1 MISDG
6 CSDANGK
13 VLVKHVSEHLQP
25 TAQGWRLAGTSGA
38 APGTGNRHIDMLG
51 RPAPGQ
57 AWSRS
62 SRICCVEAGCD
73 EGAPRRIVTPHGE
86 ADGSPCSNE
95 PRSAGSRTSTG
106 LNRWADTTGK

>member
-25 TAQGWRLAGTSGA
+25 TARGGEFAGTSGA

-73 EGAPRRIVTPHGE
+73 ERSTATHRNAARR
-86 ADGSPCSNE
+86 S
-95 PRSAGSRTSTG
+95 
-106 LNRWADTTGK
+106 